1 MASAPAFAVHRAA
14 GSAADLH
21 ARAFEPP
28 VERAVFALDVERPA
42 LVLGSAQPDAVVEH
56 AVAARFGVEVAR
68 RRSGGGAVL
77 LQPGAQVWVDV
88 EVPRDDP
95 LWDDDVGRACWWVG
109 DVWARALGGLG
120 VPEPLVHRRGLERRA
135 GSDLVCFAGLG
146 PGEVTT
152 GGAKVVGISQ
162 RRTRAGA
169 RFQCAVPLAWDADL
183 LAAVLPEAAAVAVT
197 VHVVPATSD
206 AVVAAFLAELA
217 AAAGA

>member
-1 MASAPAFAVHRAA
+1 MCGSDRVESAFAVHRAA

-28 VERAVFALDVERPA
+28 VERAVFALDVEGPA

-56 AVAARFGVEVAR
+56 VVAARLGVEVAR

-109 DVWARALGGLG
+109 DVSSAARA
-120 VPEPLVHRRGLERRA
+120 VTSCASRA
-135 GSDLVCFAGLG
+135 S
-146 PGEVTT
+146 
-152 GGAKVVGISQ
+152 
-162 RRTRAGA
+162 
-169 RFQCAVPLAWDADL
+169 
-183 LAAVLPEAAAVAVT
+183 
-197 VHVVPATSD
+197 VPAR
-206 AVVAAFLAELA
+206 
-217 AAAGA
+217 